1 MLKPARPTIDSVTTI
16 SADGSRPFIYPAD
29 VKGRFATARKISALG
44 LIIFYLSLPWIQIGG
59 FPAVFL
65 DVAARRFHLFGLT
78 FAAQD
83 MWLSFFLITGLGFS
97 LFFIT
102 ALFGRI
108 WCGWACPQTV
118 FLDHVYRR
126 IERWIDGNAVA
137 RRKLAAAPW
146 TGEKIAKRT
155 LKHALYLLVSLI
167 ITHLFLAYYVSLKSV
182 WEMVSTAPGE
192 HWSAFLFVAV
202 ATAILYF
209 NFAWFREQLCIVICP
224 YGRLQS
230 AMIDDNSMV
239 VGYDARR
246 GEPRGKGAKP
256 GLARSQNAAVKTGGA
271 HAFVAEVS
279 ALAGNSNPLLTPHH
293 AITDVRP
300 TGARPINS
308 AEGQC
313 VDCARCVQVCPT
325 GIDIRQGLQ
334 LECIGC
340 TACIDAC
347 DEVMRRLKR
356 PTGLIRYDSQA
367 SLAGART
374 RWLRPRVYLYSVMLA
389 IGIGVASWAISTV
402 KPANVSVTRITGTP
416 YVVTDEAIR
425 NQFFVRI
432 LNKRAE
438 PADFVV
444 EVASPIPLTRSG
456 LDAPLTVPAIAEE
469 IRPLVLVVPRAHYT
483 GPFKVSI
490 TTRDAQGRFAQTREI
505 EFLGPDPRLLNE
517 EDE

>member
-1 MLKPARPTIDSVTTI
+1 MIKPARPTIDSVTTI
-16 SADGSRPFIYPAD
+16 GADGSRPFIYPAD
-29 VKGRFATARKISALG
+29 VKGRFATARKASALA
-44 LIIFYLSLPWIQIGG
+44 LIVFYLSLPWIQVGG

-65 DVAARRFHLFGLT
+65 DIEARRFHLFGLT
-78 FAAQD
+78 LAAQD

-137 RRKLAAAPW
+137 RRRLAAAPW
-146 TGEKIAKRT
+146 TGEKVAKRSV
-155 LKHALYLLVSLI
+155 KHALYLLASLL
-167 ITHLFLAYYVSLKSV
+167 ITHLFLAYFVSLKSV
-182 WEMVSTAPGE
+182 WEMVSAAPGE
-192 HWSAFLFVAV
+192 HWSAFLFIAV

-230 AMIDDNSMV
+230 AMIDDHSMV
-239 VGYDARR
+239 VGYDAGR
-246 GEPRGKGAKP
+246 GEPRGRGAKP
-256 GLARSQNAAVKTGGA
+256 ALVRSQNTEGKTQAANIGA

-279 ALAGNSNPLLTPHH
+279 SFAG
-293 AITDVRP
+293 ADARP
-300 TGARPINS
+300 TGVRQIEGAAPP

-367 SLAGART
+367 ALGGART
-374 RWLRPRVYLYSVMLA
+374 RWLRPRVYLYSLMLA
-389 IGIGVASWAISTV
+389 IGISVASWALSTV
-402 KPANVSVTRITGTP
+402 KPANISVTRITGTP
-416 YVVTDEAIR
+416 YVVTDEAVR
-425 NQFFVRI
+425 NQFLVRI
-432 LNKRAE
+432 LNKRAV

-444 EVASPIPLTRSG
+444 EVDSPFPLQRSG
-456 LDAPLTVPAIAEE
+456 LDGPLSVPSIAEE
-469 IRPLVLVVPRAHYT
+469 IRPLVLVIPRSHYT
-483 GPFKVSI
+483 GPFKVAIS
-490 TTRDAQGRFAQTREI
+490 TRDAQGRLIQKREI
-505 EFLGPDPRLLNE
+505 DFLGPDPRLLNE

>member
-16 SADGSRPFIYPAD
+16 GADGSRPFIYPAD
-29 VKGRFATARKISALG
+29 VKGRFATARKVSALG
-44 LIIFYLSLPWIQIGG
+44 LIVFYLSLPWIQIGG

-65 DVAARRFHLFGLT
+65 DITARRFHLFGLT

-137 RRKLAAAPW
+137 RRRLAAAPW

-155 LKHALYLLVSLI
+155 LKHALYLLVSLL

-182 WEMVSTAPGE
+182 WEMVSAAPAE
-192 HWSAFLFVAV
+192 HWSAFVFVSI
-202 ATAILYF
+202 ATGILYF

-230 AMIDDNSMV
+230 AMIDDHSMV
-239 VGYDARR
+239 VGYDAGR
-246 GEPRGKGAKP
+246 GEPRGKGAKTKTAQSATA
-256 GLARSQNAAVKTGGA
+256 GIVEFVKTGSP
-271 HAFVAEVS
+271 S
-279 ALAGNSNPLLTPHH
+279 AL
-293 AITDVRP
+293 
-300 TGARPINS
+300 
-308 AEGQC
+308 EGKSGDC

-367 SLAGART
+367 ALAGSRT

-402 KPANVSVTRITGTP
+402 KPANISVTRITGTP
-416 YVVTDEAIR
+416 YVVTDEAVR

-444 EVASPIPLTRSG
+444 EVDSPTPLTRSG
-456 LDAPLTVPAIAEE
+456 LDGLLTVPAIAEE
-469 IRPLVLVVPRAHYT
+469 IRPLVLVVPRDAYT
-483 GPFKVSI
+483 GPFKVTV
-490 TTRDAQGRFAQTREI
+490 TTRDAQGRFAQKREI
-505 EFLGPDPRLLNE
+505 EFLGPDPRLLNQ